1 LTQVVDIKIDAQPD
15 LDFLRDYEAL
25 QSLTVVYASET
36 LKKGEFDTLPS
47 LPHLQQ
53 LRVCLRESFVLHD
66 ADTGVSHKKL
76 IDLSILQD
84 LKMLE
89 LRSTG
94 KLPIWSE
101 YITGS
106 SNSIE
111 QMVLEDIT
119 LVGEGWYTFLARI
132 SDGLRSLTIANI
144 QGRLL
149 GPCRLRALETLEI
162 RDSGLPNFVH
172 NLDCPRLSMLVCI
185 ITEVR
190 FDVNRMFE
198 NLISKFT
205 ASLQTFMLSSIF
217 PSMKMRALT
226 LSPSVMR
233 SISHC
238 SQLRNFLLDGNFTIP
253 TEDWLILRKVHDELD
268 RAIFILPHTPGDVE
282 SSPSSLFRVR
292 VPLNIDHGKY

>member
-1 LTQVVDIKIDAQPD
+1 LTQVVNIKIDAQPD
-15 LDFLRDYEAL
+15 LDFLQDYKAL
-25 QSLTVVYASET
+25 QSLTVVYLSET

-47 LPHLQQ
+47 LPQLQR
-53 LRVCLRESFVLHD
+53 LRVCLGESLVLHD
-66 ADTGVSHKKL
+66 VDTGVSRKKL

-89 LRSTG
+89 LRSTS

-119 LVGEGWYTFLARI
+119 LAGEGWYTFLARI
-132 SDGLRSLTIANI
+132 SDSLRSLTIANI

-149 GPCRLRALETLEI
+149 GLCRLHALETLEI
-162 RDSGLPNFVH
+162 QDSGLPNFVH

-217 PSMKMRALT
+217 PCMRMRALT

-238 SQLRNFLLDGNFTIP
+238 RRLRNFLLDGNFTIP
-253 TEDWLILRKVHDELD
+253 TEDWLVLSKVHDKLD
-268 RAIFILPHTPGDVE
+268 RAIFIVPNSPGGVE
-282 SSPSSLFRVR
+282 CSSLSLFRVR
-292 VPLNIDHGKY
+292 VPLNINHGNY